1 MSEKNM
7 SLKHKDSYS
16 HIEKNIARN
25 IEINE
30 KLMETKRQKKGRSI
44 INNYLL
50 QQHIEYKLYDAS

>member
-7 SLKHKDSYS
+7 SIKHKDSYS

-30 KLMETKRQKKGRSI
+30 KLMETKRQKKGYKI
-44 INNYLL
+44 KDLL
-50 QQHIEYKLYDAS
+50 